1 VIGNTTDP
9 FIPLRDA
16 VAMTRQLANAR
27 LLVVHGYGHTA
38 LFNPSTCA
46 SNYMTAY
53 FRTGTPPKGTTC
65 RQNLPPFAPPPGDTA

>member
-1 VIGNTTDP
+1 
-9 FIPLRDA
+9 
-16 VAMTRQLANAR
+16 MTRQLANAR

-53 FRTGTPPKGTTC
+53 FLSGALPRREPYAARTSLPSRPRRVTHPDAPRPK
-65 RQNLPPFAPPPGDTA
+65 P